1 MSHPLSRHRPISHLI
16 RRATGACLITVL
28 LGSCGQSPAPEVTAT
43 RAMARGAGDPSCAIA
58 LAPHTGTGRNDL
70 EIRRWQTALAHGR
83 TELAYL
89 ERLGWAYVAKARAS
103 ADNGYYVLAEQTAG
117 CLNDRQP
124 GAPEALLLRGH
135 VLHQMHRFAEAEE
148 VARRLV
154 QVRGLSF
161 DHGLLGDVLME
172 RGQTEAAAIEYQAMM
187 DERPGPQ
194 AYARAAHLR
203 WLKGDL
209 SGALQAMRL
218 AVRSTDRRDPD
229 AAWGYVRLASYERQA
244 GHDAQADALIDAAL
258 QLHPDYPAA
267 LLERGRHAL
276 VTGAVESAI
285 ATLAQAVAQVP
296 LPDYQWSLIEA
307 LRAAHHDTEASALA
321 QQMKQRG
328 PVEDPRTL
336 AIYLATRGEDVGTAL
351 QLARAELRARADVVS
366 LDTLAWA
373 LHAAGRTSEA
383 WALSQR
389 VIASG
394 TRDARLCLHIG
405 VIARAAGAE
414 AAAQEWLG
422 RATALQQMLLPS
434 ERILLVAQPQPA
446 TESPNPISVRRPT
459 RPAAATTSSADSDR
473 RRLAVNMQ
481 SN

>member
-1 MSHPLSRHRPISHLI
+1 MNRQPSRHRPGSRLI
-16 RRATGACLITVL
+16 RRLTGTCLMTML
-28 LGSCGQSPAPEVTAT
+28 LGSCGQSPAPGAMTT
-43 RAMARGAGDPSCAIA
+43 RAVARGAADPSCAVA
-58 LAPHTGTGRNDL
+58 LAPHAGTDRNDL
-70 EIRRWQTALAHGR
+70 EIRRWQAALAHER

-89 ERLGWAYVAKARAS
+89 ERLGWAYVAKARVS
-103 ADNGYYVLAEQTAG
+103 ADNGYYVLAGQTAT
-117 CLNDRQP
+117 CLDDRQP

-135 VLHQMHRFAEAEE
+135 VLHQLHRFAAAEA

-172 RGQTEAAAIEYQAMM
+172 RGRVKAAAVEYQAMM

-203 WLKGDL
+203 WLRGDL

-258 QLHPDYPAA
+258 QLHPDYPMA

-276 VTGAVESAI
+276 ATGAIEAAI
-285 ATLAQAVAQVP
+285 ATLARAVAQVP

-307 LRAAHHDTEASALA
+307 LRTAHRNAEADALA

-328 PVEDPRTL
+328 LVEDPRTL
-336 AIYLATRGEDVGTAL
+336 AVYLASRGEDVGTAL
-351 QLARAELRARADVVS
+351 RLARAELRARADVTS

-373 LHAAGRTSEA
+373 LQAAGRTAEA

-394 TRDARLCLHIG
+394 TRDARLCLHTG
-405 VIARAAGAE
+405 VIATAVGAAT
-414 AAAQEWLG
+414 AAHQWLD

-434 ERILLVAQPQPA
+434 ERALLAAQSRALAEPA
-446 TESPNPISVRRPT
+446 NKVSVRRPPG
-459 RPAAATTSSADSDR
+459 PAAATTSSADHDR
-473 RRLAVNMQ
+473 RRLAVIF
-481 SN
+481 

>member
-1 MSHPLSRHRPISHLI
+1 MSHQLSRHRSVSRLI
-16 RRATGACLITVL
+16 RRVTATCLLTVL
-28 LGSCGQSPAPEVTAT
+28 VGSCGKPPAPGVTTT
-43 RAMARGAGDPSCAIA
+43 RAVDQGAAGHSCAIA
-58 LAPHTGTGRNDL
+58 LIPHAGTARSDR
-70 EIRRWQTALAHGR
+70 EIQRWQAALGHGR

-89 ERLGWAYVAKARAS
+89 ERLGWAYVAKARVS
-103 ADNGYYVLAEQTAG
+103 ADNGYYLLAEQTAA
-117 CLNDRQP
+117 CLDERWP

-135 VLHQMHRFAEAEE
+135 VLHQLHRFAAAEA

-154 QVRGLSF
+154 QARGLSF

-172 RGQTEAAAIEYQAMM
+172 RGQVDAAAVEYQAMM

-244 GHDAQADALIDAAL
+244 GHDAQAEALIDEAL

-276 VTGAVESAI
+276 AMGAVETAI
-285 ATLAQAVAQVP
+285 ATLARAVAQVP

-307 LRAAHHDTEASALA
+307 LRVAHQDAEAEALA
-321 QQMKQRG
+321 QEMKRRG

-336 AIYLATRGEDVGTAL
+336 AIYLASRGEDLGIAL
-351 QLARAELRARADVVS
+351 RLARAELKARTDAAS
-366 LDTLAWA
+366 LDALAWA
-373 LHAAGRTSEA
+373 LRANGRTTEA

-389 VIASG
+389 VITSG
-394 TRDARLCLHIG
+394 TRDARLCLHTG
-405 VIARAAGAE
+405 VIARAAGAQ
-414 AAAQEWLG
+414 AAAREWLG

-434 ERILLVAQPQPA
+434 ERTLLAAQSRPS
-446 TESPNPISVRRPT
+446 TESPTRASVRRPT
-459 RPAAATTSSADSDR
+459 GPAAVTTSSADHER
-473 RRLAVNMQ
+473 RRLAVIF
-481 SN
+481 